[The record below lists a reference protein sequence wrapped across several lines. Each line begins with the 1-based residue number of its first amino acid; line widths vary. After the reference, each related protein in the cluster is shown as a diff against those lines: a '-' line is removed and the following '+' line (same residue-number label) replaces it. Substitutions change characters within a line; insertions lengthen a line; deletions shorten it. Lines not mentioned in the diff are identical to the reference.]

1 METLVKLEK
10 DGAIKYVAEK
20 DVPDYV
26 AIGWKVV
33 KENAN
38 VFNNGLDNFKR

>member
-1 METLVKLEK
+1 MEKLVKIEK
-10 DGAIKYVAEK
+10 NGAIKYVDEK
-20 DVPDYV
+20 DVSDYV